1 MQEDKISQVTAQTD
15 KTAVTVKTQ
24 VIDEPRVLVILVTE
38 KTLDKT
44 TGKSET
50 KIIHRK
56 ELIK

>member
-24 VIDEPRVLVILVTE
+24 VIVEPRVLVILVTE